1 MDFETKNAVE
11 RLRLG
16 GADQRDRDRVL
27 CYLADSRWTDDQLDR
42 KIESRHNA
50 LCSQCPIKI
59 EHSAVGGNAQRGKY
73 ERVLFW
79 LVVTLVGIL
88 SAVITGGHIKPLG
101 G

>member
-1 MDFETKNAVE
+1 MCEMDFETKNAVE

-50 LCSQCPIKI
+50 LCRECPVRIA
-59 EHSAVGGNAQRGKY
+59 HNAGQGTAQKGKY

-79 LVVTLVGIL
+79 LVVTLVGIV
-88 SAVITGGHIKPLG
+88 SALVGGGHFKG
-101 G
+101 

>member
-1 MDFETKNAVE
+1 MDFETKHAVE

-59 EHSAVGGNAQRGKY
+59 EHTAGAGRSKAEKMLLWA
-73 ERVLFW
+73 
-79 LVVTLVGIL
+79 VVTLLGIL
-88 SAVITGGHIKPLG
+88 SMVLGGGHIFPRA
-101 G
+101 